1 MNTKDEGGRM
11 KDDPAHSPPARG
23 GVRPL
28 GAGWWESNHDS
39 RITTHAFVA
48 ALAVVLSCGATSAQQ
63 YPERPIR
70 VIVSV
75 PAGGTPDVTARLIAP
90 AISGILGQQLV
101 IDNRGGA
108 GGLIGAELA
117 ANAAPDGYTL
127 FVSSP
132 GALTI
137 LPHMRKVPFDT
148 VRDFAPI
155 SLISIGPFLM
165 MSHPSVP
172 VKTVQDVIALA
183 KAQPGKLN
191 YASAGNG
198 APNHLAMELFKSMT
212 GVNITH
218 VPYKGAPQAV
228 TDLLAGHM
236 QLGFNS
242 IAPTLGHI
250 RAGRLRGIGL
260 ASPKRSPQ
268 LPDVPT
274 ISEAGV
280 PGFEA
285 ANWFGMFAPAKT
297 PKAIVARLNA
307 AVVKVVHTPEIRSQ
321 FEALGA
327 DPVGSSA
334 EEFAAFVRRES
345 ERYAKVVKVSGAKLD

>member
-1 MNTKDEGGRM
+1 LGYDSLARREYEEQGEWRM
-11 KDDPAHSPPARG
+11 AKGSRVFDMTPSAIRHPPSAIG
-23 GVRPL
+23 IGL
-28 GAGWWESNHDS
+28 L
-39 RITTHAFVA
+39 A
-48 ALAVVLSCGATSAQQ
+48 AVLALSSAMAAAQA
-63 YPERPIR
+63 YPQRPIR

-75 PAGGTPDVTARLIAP
+75 PAGGTPDVTARLITP
-90 AISGILGQQLV
+90 ALSSILGQQLV

-108 GGLIGAELA
+108 GGMIGAELA

-127 FVSSP
+127 FISSP

-172 VKTVQDVIALA
+172 AKTVQDVINLA

-260 ASPKRSPQ
+260 ASAKRSAQ

-274 ISEAGV
+274 IGESGV

-285 ANWFGMFAPAKT
+285 ANWFGMFAPVKT
-297 PKAIVARLNA
+297 PKAIVTRLNA
-307 AVVKVVHTPEIRSQ
+307 AVVKVVHSPEIRSQ

-327 DPVGSSA
+327 DPVGSSI
-334 EEFAAFVRRES
+334 EEFAAYVRREY
-345 ERYAKVVKVSGAKLD
+345 ERYGKVVKVSGAKLD